1 MKQLRLRVGFWVWAK
16 SYSSRMMTVQNNLF
30 IRAHAITSI
39 YVKSTGSSSSSG
51 KFSPL
56 MQKWLLQG
64 WFFFLSQ
71 LFFVYMDIWE
81 KRAENSI
88 QPTKII
94 CLTTGNSVQSVPQEG
109 TLLFGQPTHSAI
121 YQAEFLNNLHIISSI
136 KGKEWRTFLFNFFVT
151 WLATITA

>member
-1 MKQLRLRVGFWVWAK
+1 MRSFTIWKQFHIAQLISSSRMTSSFFVSILSKRMKQLRLRVGFWVWAK

-64 WFFFLSQ
+64 FFRAVFLCVCWCFE
-71 LFFVYMDIWE
+71 L
-81 KRAENSI
+81 RAYQSKAW
-88 QPTKII
+88 QSH
-94 CLTTGNSVQSVPQEG
+94 TT
-109 TLLFGQPTHSAI
+109 
-121 YQAEFLNNLHIISSI
+121 LNWIEIVHIGI
-136 KGKEWRTFLFNFFVT
+136 K
-151 WLATITA
+151 